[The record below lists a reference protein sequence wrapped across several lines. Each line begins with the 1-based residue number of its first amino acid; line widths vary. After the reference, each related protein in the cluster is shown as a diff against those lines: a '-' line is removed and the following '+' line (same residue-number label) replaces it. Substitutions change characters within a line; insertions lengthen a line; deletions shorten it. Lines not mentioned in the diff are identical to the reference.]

1 MIHVNFFYFD
11 VFFFLKYPFIHLALD
26 LCAQSNRS
34 CLNNGVCVINSTTL
48 LPYCNCS
55 SPSFNGTRC
64 EV

>member
-1 MIHVNFFYFD
+1 MY
-11 VFFFLKYPFIHLALD
+11 LALD
-26 LCAQSNRS
+26 LCAQSNHS

-55 SPSFNGTRC
+55 SSAFAGNRC